1 MKQILL
7 ILLLTFAAGI
17 CRAQTEHMKFK
28 GVPMEGTLQV
38 FTNNLKA
45 KGFIPKGIQ
54 DGISMLKG
62 EFAGYK
68 DCTIAAIADKSGM
81 ICKVSVIFP
90 DMNKW
95 DDLDNCYSNYKT
107 MLTEKYGKP
116 EKCEEYFNDYYDRD
130 DSSKMMG
137 VQMDK
142 YKYYSLFK
150 CEQGQIE
157 LQISHDSF
165 SSCYVRLN
173 YFDKANQEELRKQI
187 MDDL

>member
-90 DMNKW
+90 DMDKW
-95 DDLDNCYSNYKT
+95 DDLNREIWRT
-107 MLTEKYGKP
+107 
-116 EKCEEYFNDYYDRD
+116 
-130 DSSKMMG
+130 
-137 VQMDK
+137 
-142 YKYYSLFK
+142 
-150 CEQGQIE
+150 
-157 LQISHDSF
+157 
-165 SSCYVRLN
+165 
-173 YFDKANQEELRKQI
+173 RKV
-187 MDDL
+187 